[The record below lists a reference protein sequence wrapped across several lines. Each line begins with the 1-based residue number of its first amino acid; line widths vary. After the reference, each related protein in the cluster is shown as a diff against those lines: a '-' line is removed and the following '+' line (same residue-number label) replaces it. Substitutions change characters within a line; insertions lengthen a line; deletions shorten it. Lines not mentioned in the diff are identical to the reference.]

1 MASARQGE
9 VSYHRVP
16 LIGLFLCI
24 RKVTVALWRGTWQVI
39 VARRDLAQLVDL
51 DDRMLADIGVT
62 RSDLHA
68 AQSVPPWEDPTS
80 LLQRR
85 VDCRRA
91 TFEPLALTPVST
103 ISDTDCATH
112 CAVVGVSQRSTAL
125 TARSQCPWKQP

>member
-1 MASARQGE
+1 MASAQQGE

-24 RKVTVALWRGTWQVI
+24 RKATVALWRGTWQVI

-51 DDRMLADIGVT
+51 DDRMLADIGLT

-91 TFEPLALTPVST
+91 TFELLALTPVST
-103 ISDTDCATH
+103 IT
-112 CAVVGVSQRSTAL
+112 VVTPIVQLTAL
-125 TARSQCPWKQP
+125 WWAFLKGQPR